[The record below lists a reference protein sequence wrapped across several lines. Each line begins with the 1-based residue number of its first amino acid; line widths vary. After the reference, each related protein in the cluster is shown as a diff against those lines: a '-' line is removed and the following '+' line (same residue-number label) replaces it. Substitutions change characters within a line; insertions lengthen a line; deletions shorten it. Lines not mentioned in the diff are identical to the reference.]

1 MVISD
6 KCYISHFSVHATQNY
21 LLKSKH
27 REFPG
32 GLLVKDPA
40 LSLLW
45 LSPWLGNF
53 YMPQVPSKKKKKKSN
68 EVRDRDGTVL
78 SDGLGGFPTLK
89 PKEIFFF

>member
-32 GLLVKDPA
+32 ALLVKDPA

-53 YMPQVPSKKKKKKSN
+53 YMPQVPSKKKKKK
-68 EVRDRDGTVL
+68 VMKLGTEMEQYSL
-78 SDGLGGFPTLK
+78 MGWEDFP
-89 PKEIFFF
+89 P